1 MANPFSSLFSGF
13 LKKQGTSVLGIDI
26 GSSSIKVVQLR
37 KDKGRAILETYGELA
52 LGPYAGVEIGRAT
65 NLSQEKIIEA
75 LRDVLKESN
84 VTTKECGISIPSSSS
99 LLSFIHMPVSDK
111 AQLDAMVPIEARKY
125 VPVPISEVSLD
136 YWPVPKEENSFSE
149 FEKNSTGADSSKD
162 TGTDIVLVV
171 IHNDVLNRLSTISQ
185 STGLSTAFF
194 EIEIFSSMRSVVDQS
209 LDAELV
215 FDMGAGS
222 TKLYIID
229 RTVLRS
235 SHTINRGSQEITLAL
250 SRSLGVPVGEAE
262 HMKRSIGLSAMPEH
276 KNIREIIDLNLDYI
290 FSETNRVITN
300 YQHHYNKNLSRVI
313 LTGGGS
319 LLKGFL
325 DIARTRFQTEVVL
338 GDPFSKT
345 DAPAFLTPVLK
356 TAGPEFAVAIGI
368 ALRRLQELE

>member
-1 MANPFSSLFSGF
+1 MANPFSSLLSGF
-13 LKKQGTSVLGIDI
+13 FKKQGTSVLGIDI

-37 KDKGRAILETYGELA
+37 KDKGRAILETYGELS

-65 NLSQEKIIEA
+65 NLPQEKIIEA
-75 LRDVLKESN
+75 LADVLKEAN
-84 VTTKECGISIPSSSS
+84 VTTKNCGISIPSSSS
-99 LLSFIHMPVSDK
+99 LLSFIHMPVSEK
-111 AQLDAMVPIEARKY
+111 SQLDAMVPIEARKY

-136 YWPVPKEENSFSE
+136 YWPIPKEENSFSE
-149 FEKNSTGADSSKD
+149 FEKTPASGDAPRD

-171 IHNDVLNRLSTISQ
+171 IHNDVLNRLSTISE

-250 SRSLGVPVGEAE
+250 SRSLGMPVGEAE
-262 HMKRSIGLSAMPEH
+262 HMKRSIGISPMPEH
-276 KNIREIIDLNLDYI
+276 KNLKEIIDLNLDYI
-290 FSETNRVITN
+290 FSETNRVIAN
-300 YQHHYNKNLSRVI
+300 YQHNYNKNLSRVI

-325 DIARTRFQTEVVL
+325 ESARTRFQTEVVL

-345 DAPAFLTPVLK
+345 EAPAFLTPVLK

-368 ALRRLQELE
+368 ALRRLQELG

>member
-1 MANPFSSLFSGF
+1 MANPFSSLFSGL
-13 LKKQGTSVLGIDI
+13 LKKQGGSVLGIDI

-37 KDKGRAILETYGELA
+37 KDKGKAILETYGELS

-75 LRDVLKESN
+75 LSDVMKEAN
-84 VTTKECGISIPSSSS
+84 VTSKDCGISIPSSAS

-111 AQLDAMVPIEARKY
+111 KQLDAMVPIEARKY

-136 YWPVPKEENSFSE
+136 YWQIPKEENSYSE
-149 FEKNSTGADSSKD
+149 FERTPSSDSQKD
-162 TGTDIVLVV
+162 PGTEILLVV
-171 IHNDVLNRLSTISQ
+171 IHNDVLNRLTTIAQ
-185 STGLSTAFF
+185 STGLSAAFF
-194 EIEIFSSMRSVVDQS
+194 EIEIFSSMRSVVEQS

-250 SRSLGVPVGEAE
+250 SRSLNIPVGEAE
-262 HMKRSIGLSAMPEH
+262 HIKRTIGSSNAPEH
-276 KNIREIIDLNLDYI
+276 KNVREIIELNLDYI
-290 FSETNRVITN
+290 FSETNRVISN
-300 YQHHYNKNLSRVI
+300 YQRRYNKNISRII

-325 DIARTRFQTEVVL
+325 EAARGRFQTEVVL
-338 GDPFSKT
+338 GDPFAKT
-345 DAPAFLTPVLK
+345 EAPAFLEPVLK
-356 TAGPEFAVAIGI
+356 NAGPEFAVAIGI
-368 ALRRLQELE
+368 ALRRLGEIE